1 MLARISRRLAFA
13 VLLATAALPLAQVSA
28 AAQDAAA
35 VFKGKTLKFLV
46 GYGTGGGYDA
56 YARMLAPHLSKAL
69 DATVVVHNQ
78 PGAGG
83 LVALNSLYNASGDP
97 LQIMIVNGT
106 AAGLSQLIGDSNVR
120 YDLTKVG
127 TLGIVASSPWIW
139 VAAPNSPMK
148 TPADF
153 MKTGAKSTWGA
164 AGQIDGLADGAA
176 ITCMALNM
184 ECKIVRGYE
193 GSAQAALALAR
204 GEIDA
209 LYVSDTSANNY
220 VASGGAKPVL
230 TLSTDRSRFFPD
242 LATVFDMKL
251 TPDQKWWF
259 EFRETLDD
267 LGRILVT
274 APNLPQDQLAHL
286 QATVKRVLSDPAV
299 VAEGEKTKRYI
310 SYEDPAT
317 TSKMIANVLTSI
329 TPAQKKMVQDVI
341 MKE

>member
-1 MLARISRRLAFA
+1 MLAGIMRLISCVALVGA
-13 VLLATAALPLAQVSA
+13 LLHVMPIPA

-35 VFKGKTLKFLV
+35 VFKGKTIKFLV
-46 GYGTGGGYDA
+46 GFGTGGGYDA

-69 DATVVVHNQ
+69 DASVVVQNQ

-83 LVALNSLYNASGDP
+83 LVALNSLYSASGDP
-97 LQIMIVNGT
+97 LQLMIVNGT
-106 AAGLSQLIGDSNVR
+106 AAGLSQLIDDPNVR

-139 VAAPNSPMK
+139 VAAPESSMK

-153 MKTGAKSTWGA
+153 MKPGAKSTWGA
-164 AGQIDGLADGAA
+164 GGQIDGLADGAA
-176 ITCMALNM
+176 ITCMALKM
-184 ECKIVRGYE
+184 DCKIVRGYQ

-220 VASGGAKPVL
+220 VSSGGAKAVL
-230 TLSTDRSRFFPD
+230 TLSTDKSRFFPN
-242 LATVFDMKL
+242 LPTVFESLKL
-251 TPDQKWWF
+251 TADQKWWF

-274 APNLPQDQLAHL
+274 APNLPKDQLAFL
-286 QATVKRVLSDPAV
+286 QATVKKVLNDPEV

-310 SYEDPAT
+310 AYQDPAT

-329 TPAQKKMVQDVI
+329 TPDQKKQVRDVI